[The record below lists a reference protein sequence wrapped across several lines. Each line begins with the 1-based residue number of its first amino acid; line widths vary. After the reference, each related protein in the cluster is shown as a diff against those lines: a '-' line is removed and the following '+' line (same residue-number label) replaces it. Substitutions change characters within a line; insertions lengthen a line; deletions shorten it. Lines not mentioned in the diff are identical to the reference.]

1 MSSGLW
7 LLIGTFFVIAVVL
20 IIVVLNLIQRQKR
33 KEGNSGVQAVDPIG
47 KVHRVDDPHNDDCR

>member
-33 KEGNSGVQAVDPIG
+33 KEFE
-47 KVHRVDDPHNDDCR
+47 KERR